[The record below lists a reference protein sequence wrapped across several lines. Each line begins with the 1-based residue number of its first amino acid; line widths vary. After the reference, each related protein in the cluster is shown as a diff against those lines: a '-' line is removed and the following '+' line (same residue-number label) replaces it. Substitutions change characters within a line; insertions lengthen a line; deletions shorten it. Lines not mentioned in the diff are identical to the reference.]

1 MRTLLLMP
9 ALLVG
14 CTPHLTTPKWAR
26 DGDGTGSGADWEAPS
41 NSWPAVE
48 AVPADLVAEGFTEG
62 LTFPDIR
69 LMDQHGDIVSVWQF
83 YGMVIA
89 VDISTMW
96 CGPCN
101 KLAKEV
107 DHTWESYADRGF
119 MYLTMLPE
127 DSEGGPMELEDTL
140 EWVERHDIVAPI
152 LADDQ
157 GYSYDIVPNQI
168 WPRVLVIGRDMRV
181 TNDEV
186 LPAEDAAIRAA
197 IEAAL

>member
-1 MRTLLLMP
+1 
-9 ALLVG
+9 
-14 CTPHLTTPKWAR
+14 
-26 DGDGTGSGADWEAPS
+26 
-41 NSWPAVE
+41 
-48 AVPADLVAEGFTEG
+48 
-62 LTFPDIR
+62 
-69 LMDQHGDIVSVWQF
+69 
-83 YGMVIA
+83 
-89 VDISTMW
+89 
-96 CGPCN
+96 
-101 KLAKEV
+101 
-107 DHTWESYADRGF
+107 
-119 MYLTMLPE
+119 MLPE
-127 DSEGGPMELEDTL
+127 DSEGGPMDLEDTL

>member
-1 MRTLLLMP
+1 MRTLLSMP
-9 ALLVG
+9 LLLAG
-14 CTPHLTTPKWAR
+14 CVPHLTTPPWAR
-26 DGDGTGSGADWEAPS
+26 EDGGTGSGATWEPPS
-41 NSWPAVE
+41 NSWPATE
-48 AVPADLVAEGFTEG
+48 DLPADLEGEGFTEG
-62 LTFPDIR
+62 LIFPDIR
-69 LMDQHGDIVSVWQF
+69 LKDQHGDEVSVWQF

-89 VDISTMW
+89 IDISTMW

-101 KLAKEV
+101 KLAEEV
-107 DHTWESYADRGF
+107 NHIWEDYEERGF

-127 DSEGGPMELEDTL
+127 DREGGPMEVADAA
-140 EWVERHDIVAPI
+140 EWAERHEIIAPI

-181 TNDEV
+181 LNDEV

-197 IEAAL
+197 IESAL